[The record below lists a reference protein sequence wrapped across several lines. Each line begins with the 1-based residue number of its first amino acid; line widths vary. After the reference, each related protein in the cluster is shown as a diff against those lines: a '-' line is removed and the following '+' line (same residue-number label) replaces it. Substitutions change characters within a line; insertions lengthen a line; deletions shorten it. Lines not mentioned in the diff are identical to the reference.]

1 MEVRLLRHMIMEI
14 EKVKLA
20 GGKFVTNNVENEPMK
35 DDPDVDKMS
44 NKLMRKAVGAGLT
57 RVVEL
62 TSALPG

>member
-1 MEVRLLRHMIMEI
+1 MEVRLLKHMIMEI

-44 NKLMRKAVGAGLT
+44 NKLMRTAVGVGLT

>member
-1 MEVRLLRHMIMEI
+1 MIMEI

>member
-1 MEVRLLRHMIMEI
+1 MIMEI

-44 NKLMRKAVGAGLT
+44 NKLMRTAVGVGLT